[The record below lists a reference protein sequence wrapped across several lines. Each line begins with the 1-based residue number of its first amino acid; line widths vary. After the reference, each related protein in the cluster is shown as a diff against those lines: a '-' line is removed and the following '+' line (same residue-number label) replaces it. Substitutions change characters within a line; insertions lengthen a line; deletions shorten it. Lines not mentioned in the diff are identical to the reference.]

1 MLHESH
7 LETHVNCGDFDLELM
22 EADVQ
27 GAQGDRLEH
36 KPEIRCV
43 SHQQKQLRV
52 RHLTIIVKMNMTSLP
67 YFGVKLSCV
76 CLMFADRKK

>member
-7 LETHVNCGDFDLELM
+7 LETHVNCGDFDPELM

-36 KPEIRCV
+36 KPQIRC
-43 SHQQKQLRV
+43 
-52 RHLTIIVKMNMTSLP
+52 M
-67 YFGVKLSCV
+67 CV
-76 CLMFADRKK
+76 PSAEAAAGETPDDNREHEHD

>member
-1 MLHESH
+1 
-7 LETHVNCGDFDLELM
+7 M

-36 KPEIRCV
+36 KPQICCV

-52 RHLTIIVKMNMTSLP
+52 RHLTIIVKMNRIKFVMTNKHFEPVL
-67 YFGVKLSCV
+67 V
-76 CLMFADRKK
+76 CCGFFLTVR

>member
-1 MLHESH
+1 
-7 LETHVNCGDFDLELM
+7 M

-43 SHQQKQLRV
+43 SHQQKQLGV
-52 RHLTIIVKMNMTSLP
+52 RHLTIIVTMNMIKNIIMSYT
-67 YFGVKLSCV
+67 
-76 CLMFADRKK
+76 RQKK

>member
-7 LETHVNCGDFDLELM
+7 LETHVNCGDFDPELM

-43 SHQQKQLRV
+43 SHQQKQLGV
-52 RHLTIIVKMNMTSLP
+52 RHLTIIVKMNMIKNVIMSYT
-67 YFGVKLSCV
+67 
-76 CLMFADRKK
+76 RQKK